1 MVVESQTRGRRQLML
16 LFGVAAMSLVG
27 AYGLFVVVSNG
38 AVWGTTNQGQFVQPP
53 MTADDVALTDEQGLG
68 FAPDEVWWLWLV
80 EPGDC
85 EQQCQ
90 HALSQL
96 RQLHVLLNKDAVRIR
111 RAFLT
116 SAGRLPAS
124 ARLFEQYPQ
133 LVRLTGSLSRL
144 SRGVYIV
151 DPIGNLV
158 LWYPLIDAGSPVLDD
173 LKRLLKVSQIG

>member
-1 MVVESQTRGRRQLML
+1 MVESQTRGRRQLLL

-38 AVWGTTNQGQFVQPP
+38 GVWGTTNQGQFVQPP

-90 HALSQL
+90 RALSQL

-158 LWYPLIDAGSPVLDD
+158 LWYPMIDAGSPVLDD

>member
-1 MVVESQTRGRRQLML
+1 MAESQTRGRRQLML
-16 LFGVAAMSLVG
+16 LFGVAVMSLVG
-27 AYGLFVVVSNG
+27 AWGLFVVVSNG
-38 AVWGTTNQGQFVQPP
+38 GVWGTTNQGQFVLPP
-53 MTADDVALTDEQGLG
+53 MTADDVALTDEQGHG
-68 FAPDEVWWLWLV
+68 FAPDEVWWLWVV
-80 EPGDC
+80 EPGAC

-90 HALSQL
+90 HALRQL

-116 SAGRLPAS
+116 SADRLAVS
-124 ARLFEQYPQ
+124 AWLHEQYPQ
-133 LVRLTGSLSRL
+133 LVRLTGSLSKL